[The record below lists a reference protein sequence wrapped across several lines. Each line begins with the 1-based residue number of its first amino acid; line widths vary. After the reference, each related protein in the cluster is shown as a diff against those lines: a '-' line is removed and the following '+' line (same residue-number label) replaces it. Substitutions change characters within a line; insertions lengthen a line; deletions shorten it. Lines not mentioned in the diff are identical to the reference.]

1 MQQKRRER
9 LGGEDG
15 RTVSSKFIAVMNETN
30 ALRTL
35 DGIDQSVNTHA
46 TRKKNRES
54 DMYVYTHKQKGASN
68 ERNRERITQMETL
81 VNSFLTTL
89 YQLQRTPSVE

>member
-1 MQQKRRER
+1 MQQKRREHW
-9 LGGEDG
+9 GGGDG
-15 RTVSSKFIAVMNETN
+15 GTVSSKFIAVMNETN

-54 DMYVYTHKQKGASN
+54 DTYVHTHKQKGTN
-68 ERNRERITQMETL
+68 KKRKK
-81 VNSFLTTL
+81 
-89 YQLQRTPSVE
+89 